1 MDKRIKQQYH
11 SVSLSTK
18 SEIITSGGVQTIL
31 VNTHPELTADSSP
44 TACQTIAGTSVG
56 CYVIEITF
64 VYNVC

>member
-18 SEIITSGGVQTIL
+18 SEINFWWCADYSGQYTPRADCRLVTDGVS
-31 VNTHPELTADSSP
+31 DD
-44 TACQTIAGTSVG
+44 CWYYSVG